1 MSVAPPAAPRVV
13 LIAGPGEPTHIVF
26 HALQATTGVVG
37 VIIEE
42 PVGAKQL
49 LKRRLEKLGW
59 PTVAGQ
65 IAFKLLVERALRL
78 TAGAR
83 LQKIKAE
90 FGLNDA
96 PLPVEV
102 VQHVPSINA
111 LEAIVALQALRPDVV
126 VVQGTRI
133 IAKRVLQ
140 SVPAPFINMHAGI
153 TPRYRGVHG
162 GYWALATNDAAHCGV
177 TVHLVD
183 AGIDTGGIL
192 AQALIR
198 PTPADSYVTYPL
210 LQLAAGL
217 PLLVQAVREAVAG
230 TLQPKTES
238 ATAIEATSGAV
249 PSRLWSHPT
258 LGRWLAGWWRAGVR

>member
-1 MSVAPPAAPRVV
+1 MTNPAESAAPARVV
-13 LIAGPGEPTHIVF
+13 LIAGPGEPTHIVY
-26 HALQATTGVVG
+26 HALQASVGVAR

-42 PVGAKQL
+42 PVGGRQL

-59 PTVAGQ
+59 ATVAGQ
-65 IAFKLLVERALRL
+65 VLFKAVVEKPLKL

-83 LQKIKAE
+83 LQQIRQKY
-90 FGLNDA
+90 GLNEMPIPA
-96 PLPVEV
+96 ELVL
-102 VQHVPSINA
+102 HVPSINSP
-111 LEAIVALQALRPDVV
+111 EAVAALQALAPAVV

-140 SVPAPFINMHAGI
+140 SVACPFINMHAGI

-162 GYWALATNDAAHCGV
+162 GYWALATGDDAHCGV

-183 AGIDTGGIL
+183 AGIDTGGVL
-192 AQALIR
+192 AQALIQ

-217 PLLVQAVREAVAG
+217 PLLVQAVRAALAG
-230 TLQPKTES
+230 TLQPQSVAE
-238 ATAIEATSGAV
+238 G

-258 LGRWLAGWWRAGVR
+258 LGQWLGGWLRARVR

>member
-1 MSVAPPAAPRVV
+1 MTAPAAAPPRVV
-13 LIAGPGEPTHIVF
+13 LIAGPGEPTHIVY
-26 HALQATTGVVG
+26 HALQAAVGVAC

-49 LKRRLEKLGW
+49 LKRRLEKLGAA
-59 PTVAGQ
+59 TVAGQ
-65 IAFKLLVERALRL
+65 VLFKAVVEQPLKLMAADRLRA
-78 TAGAR
+78 
-83 LQKIKAE
+83 IKRE
-90 FGLNDA
+90 SGLNDGPIPA
-96 PLPVEV
+96 EAV
-102 VQHVPSINA
+102 VAVPSINSA
-111 LEAIVALQALRPDVV
+111 EAIAQLQALKPDVV

-140 SVPAPFINMHAGI
+140 SVGCPFINMHAGI

-162 GYWALATNDAAHCGV
+162 GYWALATGDAAHCGV

-192 AQALIR
+192 AQATIQ

-217 PLLVQAVREAVAG
+217 PLLVQAVRAALAG
-230 TLQPKTES
+230 TLRP
-238 ATAIEATSGAV
+238 V
-249 PSRLWSHPT
+249 PVVEGPSQLWSHPT
-258 LGRWLAGWWRAGVR
+258 LGQWLGGWLRRRVR

>member
-1 MSVAPPAAPRVV
+1 MIHPADSVAPAPVV
-13 LIAGPGEPTHIVF
+13 LIAGPGEPTHIVY
-26 HALQATTGVVG
+26 HALQASVGVAR

-59 PTVAGQ
+59 ATVAGQ
-65 IAFKLLVERALRL
+65 VLFKVVVEKPLKL
-78 TAGAR
+78 TAGGR
-83 LQKIKAE
+83 LHQIKTGY
-90 FGLNDA
+90 GLNDA
-96 PLPVEV
+96 AIPAEKVLRVS
-102 VQHVPSINA
+102 SINSP
-111 LEAIVALQALRPDVV
+111 EAIAALQALQPGVV

-140 SVPAPFINMHAGI
+140 SVACPFINMHAGI

-162 GYWALATNDAAHCGV
+162 GYWALATGDTAHCGV

-183 AGIDTGGIL
+183 AGIDTGGVL
-192 AQALIR
+192 AQALIE

-217 PLLVQAVREAVAG
+217 PLLVQAVRAALAG
-230 TLQPKTES
+230 TLRPLPKE
-238 ATAIEATSGAV
+238 EAG

-258 LGRWLAGWWRAGVR
+258 LGQWLSGRLRGVK